1 MHFSGGED
9 HMLTDRTF
17 VPGPRRVAR
26 WFRHPAAGWRGSVP
40 AGIPVAFGGHSP
52 QA

>member
-17 VPGPRRVAR
+17 VPGHRRVAR
-26 WFRHPAAGWRGSVP
+26 WFRHPAAGWRGGVP
-40 AGIPVAFGGHSP
+40 AGIPAAFGGHSP
-52 QA
+52 PA